1 MLICES
7 SIKPLIFLYLIH
19 MHSVSNALVF
29 TKSADSTS
37 RLVRLIEYF
46 EQSWSSDTASGRNL
60 TVTAHAYSS
69 DLPPG
74 ERKSIFEKFKSR
86 EIHMY
91 VI

>member
-1 MLICES
+1 M
-7 SIKPLIFLYLIH
+7 FFYLIH
-19 MHSVSNALVF
+19 VHSVSNALVF
-29 TKSADSTS
+29 TKSAESTT
-37 RLVRLIEYF
+37 RLVRLFEYF
-46 EQSWSSDTASGRNL
+46 EQSWSAGAASGRNP
-60 TVTAHAYSS
+60 TVIAHAYSS